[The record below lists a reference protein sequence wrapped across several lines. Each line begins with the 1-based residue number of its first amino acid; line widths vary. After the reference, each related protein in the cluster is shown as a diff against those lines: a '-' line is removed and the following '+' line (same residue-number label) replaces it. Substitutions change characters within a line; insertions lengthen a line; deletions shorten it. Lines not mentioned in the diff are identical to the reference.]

1 MVREWC
7 NRCMSRIVYKACVS
21 VPDQALVKLSPPRGE
36 GRLTEECLEISSEA
50 SGGEESDP
58 WFVWPLA

>member
-1 MVREWC
+1 
-7 NRCMSRIVYKACVS
+7 MSRIVYKACVS

-36 GRLTEECLEISSEA
+36 GRQNEERPEISSEA
-50 SGGEESDP
+50 SRGEESDP